1 MKVCI
6 GITTK
11 NRGEI
16 LQKAI
21 HSALEQ
27 SYDNKDILVFDDGSN
42 DITRELPEKYPQV
55 KWMREDESI
64 GLLAARNKMMK
75 TCGADLFVSLD
86 DDAWFLK
93 GDEIE
98 LAVSYMINN
107 PEIGAIS
114 FDVLQKDT
122 KRFKPVER
130 ADGIETNVFIGCGH
144 MLRLSAVREI
154 GYYVPFPLKYG
165 HEEKDLCIRLI
176 DAGYEI
182 IFMPGVHVWHEYTS
196 VERNVREQRFSF
208 FVNDLVFPFR
218 RVPLRYVV
226 FVLLNNVFRKLN
238 STQFDSQ
245 VKREALWKFLK
256 LIPSQMKNVK
266 RVKAKSYRKYR
277 ARSKQFLKYMAEN
290 DQSISEETG
299 GSKL

>member
-21 HSALEQ
+21 NSALEQ
-27 SYDNKDILVFDDGSN
+27 SYDNKEVLVFDDGST
-42 DITRELPEKYPQV
+42 DITQELPKKYPQV
-55 KWMREDESI
+55 KWMREEESL

-75 TCGADLFVSLD
+75 SCGADLFVSLD

-98 LAVSYMINN
+98 LAVSYMIAN

-122 KRFKPVER
+122 KRFKAVER
-130 ADGIETNVFIGCGH
+130 ADGIQTNVFIGCGH
-144 MLRLSAVREI
+144 MLRLSAVSEI
-154 GYYVPFPLKYG
+154 GYYVPFPLRYG

-176 DAGYEI
+176 DAGYGI
-182 IFMPGVHVWHEYTS
+182 IFLPGVHVWHEYTS
-196 VERNVREQRFSF
+196 VERNIREQRFSF
-208 FVNDLVFPFR
+208 FVNDLIFPFR
-218 RVPLRYVV
+218 RVPLRYVA
-226 FVLLNNVFRKLN
+226 FVLLNNIFRKLN
-238 STQFDSQ
+238 SSQFNSQ
-245 VKREALWKFLK
+245 VKREAIWEFFR
-256 LIPSQMKNVK
+256 LIPSQMKYVK
-266 RVKAKSYRKYR
+266 RVKAKSYLKYR
-277 ARSKQFLKYMAEN
+277 SRSKQFLTYMAVN
-290 DQSISEETG
+290 DQSISEKAG
-299 GSKL
+299 GSKS